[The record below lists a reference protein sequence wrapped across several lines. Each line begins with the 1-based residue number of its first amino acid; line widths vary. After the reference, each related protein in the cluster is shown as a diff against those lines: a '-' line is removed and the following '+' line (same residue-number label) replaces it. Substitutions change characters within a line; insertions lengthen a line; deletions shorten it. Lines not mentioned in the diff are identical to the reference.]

1 LACHDTCGHAC
12 GGRGGIGGVIHQEEK
27 GARKVMKTPCD
38 QQLKRLVR
46 EGLLAA
52 YPSFSASFTAP

>member
-1 LACHDTCGHAC
+1 
-12 GGRGGIGGVIHQEEK
+12 
-27 GARKVMKTPCD
+27 MKTPCD